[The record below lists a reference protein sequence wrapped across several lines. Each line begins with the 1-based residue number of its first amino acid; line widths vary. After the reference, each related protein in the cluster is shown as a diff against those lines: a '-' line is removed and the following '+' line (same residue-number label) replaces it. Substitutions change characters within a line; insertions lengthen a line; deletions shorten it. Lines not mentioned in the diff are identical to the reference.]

1 MRDRGVRERTF
12 EALYAAHYQA
22 IAGYVLRRVAAHE
35 ADDVIAQ
42 VFTVAWRRFGLP
54 GVRLI
59 GAMTDPL
66 GRPGYALAPGSQ
78 DPNADSSHF
87 NPTKVVLIDP
97 RSGSLLA
104 TADIGPMPRTVH
116 CLSFDVNNNCTGST
130 YYGRSYPDQVDE
142 YVVVVSEGWTNASPV
157 LPPPSTWSGSI
168 SSPGLPP
175 LP

>member
-1 MRDRGVRERTF
+1 M
-12 EALYAAHYQA
+12 
-22 IAGYVLRRVAAHE
+22 
-35 ADDVIAQ
+35 
-42 VFTVAWRRFGLP
+42 FTVRAGLP

-59 GAMTDPL
+59 GAMTEPL

-78 DPNADSSHF
+78 DPNADSRHY

-104 TADIGPMPRTVH
+104 TAEIAPMPRTLH
-116 CLSFDVNNNCTGST
+116 CLSFDANNNCTGST

-142 YVVVVSEGWTNASPV
+142 YVVVISDGWTNASPV
-157 LPPPSTWSGSI
+157 LPPPSTWSGSVCC
-168 SSPGLPP
+168 PGLPP